1 MKISTNMKKQ
11 TSIKSVLIKF
21 KENLTLSTT
30 FKVKNQQKESTIQ
43 AFQSKKM
50 SSLSNTMIKLM
61 LMSNIKHFKEIL
73 EI

>member
-1 MKISTNMKKQ
+1 MKRLM
-11 TSIKSVLIKF
+11 SIKSVLIKF

-30 FKVKNQQKESTIQ
+30 FKVKNQQKESMIQ
-43 AFQSKKM
+43 VFQSKKS

-73 EI
+73 EK

>member
-1 MKISTNMKKQ
+1 MKKQ